1 MGIGFVFHDF
11 GKKFRLL
18 IIIFYNLINAFFKKN
33 LINANVENCGSF
45 KSFGYIYIYIYID
58 NNNNNKC
65 LKGGKS
71 LGKQVVKKIK

>member
-1 MGIGFVFHDF
+1 MWELQ
-11 GKKFRLL
+11 KFRL
-18 IIIFYNLINAFFKKN
+18 
-33 LINANVENCGSF
+33 
-45 KSFGYIYIYIYID
+45 YIYIYID